1 MDNETENGLTL
12 GEICRIVFKRI
23 WYVLGASA
31 LVTIVAVLLIALV
44 MNPRK
49 VTYRRDFQVIYPLSE
64 AQKYPNGAPFL
75 YHDILPT
82 LR

>member
-64 AQKYPNGAPFL
+64 AQKYRTERPSSITTSF
-75 YHDILPT
+75 PT

>member
-31 LVTIVAVLLIALV
+31 LVTIVAVLFIALV
-44 MNPRK
+44 VNPRQG
-49 VTYRRDFQVIYPLSE
+49 TYPRGF
-64 AQKYPNGAPFL
+64 
-75 YHDILPT
+75 
-82 LR
+82 